1 MQNVTREDIENP
13 NPAWLIEYE
22 KNARERK
29 TLPRKLENIS
39 NAIEIL
45 KTKFTP
51 QQIRDVN
58 EIMEKK
64 IHIQRIDRMAE
75 SPDVPQEQNT
85 VKKII
90 REFKTRIAYL
100 ESDLERPMTRKFTR
114 EEEGILKEVLSSRF
128 DSLHSIQDY
137 LEVLYELEDLQK
149 ALLTREGGSKSRR
162 KKNTS
167 SQRSLKRRPRHHS
180 LKRRHHSYT
189 RHSRSNV
196 KR

>member
-13 NPAWLIEYE
+13 NPDWLIEYE

-39 NAIEIL
+39 NAIQIL

-64 IHIQRIDRMAE
+64 IHIQRIERMAE

-85 VKKII
+85 VKKLI
-90 REFKTRIAYL
+90 REFRTRIAYL
-100 ESDLERPMTRKFTR
+100 ENDLERPMTRKFTR

-137 LEVLYELEDLQK
+137 LEVLYELEDLK
-149 ALLTREGGSKSRR
+149 KRLTREGGSKSRR

-167 SQRSLKRRPRHHS
+167 SRRSLKRRPRY
-180 LKRRHHSYT
+180 KRRHQSYK
-189 RHSRSNV
+189 RHSRSHV

>member
-13 NPAWLIEYE
+13 NPDWLIEYE

-39 NAIEIL
+39 NAIQIL

-64 IHIQRIDRMAE
+64 IHIQRIERMAE

-85 VKKII
+85 VKKLI
-90 REFKTRIAYL
+90 REFRTRIAYL
-100 ESDLERPMTRKFTR
+100 ENDLERPMTRKFTPP
-114 EEEGILKEVLSSRF
+114 EEGILREVLRSRF
-128 DSLHSIQDY
+128 DSLYSIRDY
-137 LEVLYELEDLQK
+137 LDVLYELEDLK
-149 ALLTREGGSKSRR
+149 KELTGEGGSKSRR
-162 KKNTS
+162 NKNNKNIS
-167 SQRSLKRRPRHHS
+167 SRRSIKRRLRY
-180 LKRRHHSYT
+180 KRRHHSYK
-189 RHSRSNV
+189 RRSRSHV

>member
-13 NPAWLIEYE
+13 NPDWLIEYE

-39 NAIEIL
+39 NAIQIL

-64 IHIQRIDRMAE
+64 IHIQRIERMAE

-85 VKKII
+85 VKKLI
-90 REFKTRIAYL
+90 REFRTRIAYL
-100 ESDLERPMTRKFTR
+100 ENDLERPMTRKFTR

-137 LEVLYELEDLQK
+137 LEVLYELEDLK
-149 ALLTREGGSKSRR
+149 KGLTREGGSKSRR

-167 SQRSLKRRPRHHS
+167 SRRSRRSLKRRPRY
-180 LKRRHHSYT
+180 KRRHQSYK
-189 RHSRSNV
+189 RHSRSHV